1 MAAVRFLHQPDLQLH
16 LSLGGAVTV
25 LVTGFR
31 GVSSSS
37 PVWQLPAQCSLPSL
51 GRTVLYF
58 TRSPCGSMDALGA
71 AVAGRCTTVL
81 AGDPATCACG
91 SACGGVTACL
101 SCRDA
106 TCRRGSGI

>member
-37 PVWQLPAQCSLPSL
+37 PVWQLPGQCSLPSL
-51 GRTVLYF
+51 RRTVLYF
-58 TRSPCGSMDALGA
+58 TRSPGGSMPALFPAGA
-71 AVAGRCTTVL
+71 ARFKTVRT
-81 AGDPATCACG
+81 ADPAIAPDVLGDRACCQSAYCAF
-91 SACGGVTACL
+91 
-101 SCRDA
+101 
-106 TCRRGSGI
+106 